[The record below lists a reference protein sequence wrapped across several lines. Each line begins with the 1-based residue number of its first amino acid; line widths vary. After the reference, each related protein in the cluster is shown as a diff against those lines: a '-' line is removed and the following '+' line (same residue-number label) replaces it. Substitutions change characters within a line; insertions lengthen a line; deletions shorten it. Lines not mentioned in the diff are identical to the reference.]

1 MSIESKI
8 ENYKES
14 ILNLV
19 MRNSSQ
25 VLDPILHFTTE
36 EISDM
41 IENKE
46 MINVDKLLKSINI
59 GLDDLM

>member
-1 MSIESKI
+1 
-8 ENYKES
+8 
-14 ILNLV
+14 

-46 MINVDKLLKSINI
+46 MINVDKLLKSINL